1 MIKKYRWKCRVLLI
15 KTPNYKNL
23 KYKKAKAHFFSH
35 RGVAPVY
42 ANDNLFINIEN
53 NENGN
58 LNCFTSTKD
67 AGMTMKGEAKF

>member
-1 MIKKYRWKCRVLLI
+1 MLRAAE
-15 KTPNYKNL
+15 
-23 KYKKAKAHFFSH
+23 KYKKTKALFFSH

-42 ANDNLFINIEN
+42 ANDNLFINIVN

-67 AGMTMKGEAKF
+67 AGMTMKGNAKFK